1 MRRNDLYDNFRNKIT
16 RLAAEGKYNS
26 LSEEEADLLVD
37 ELLNCLPTGGKFYKY
52 RNFKDENNAFEHT
65 FDSLSQGYIWLASP
79 DTMND
84 KVDTSLQLNPK
95 SDAVELRQYL
105 YANRERLLIKWLETL
120 FYSLKLN
127 LSLTDED
134 KILIIKCFTSQGR
147 AIKSKIR
154 EVLKRYDVPVNM
166 TEYAIKCVS
175 DFVEK
180 YSCEYEEQIEKIVRE
195 TMNINID
202 MRTKYRM
209 FCVAESPRIESMW
222 AYYGDESR
230 GFCIEYDYN
239 KIRNLPLNLKLIM
252 LNLFE
257 VKYVKKKK
265 RFSFNSM
272 YEIMLNSAFMGV
284 EVGAENR
291 FEINSLINEQ
301 MTQKDISW
309 KHEQEWR
316 ILLDTELHRLNL
328 DLVSAIYIDNDMM
341 ETEKGKRLLELAK
354 QKGWKIY
361 RRRLNSAACGFL
373 FENC

>member
-1 MRRNDLYDNFRNKIT
+1 MKRNDLYDNFRNKIT
-16 RLAAEGKYNS
+16 RLAAEGKYYS

-105 YANRERLLIKWLETL
+105 YANRESMLIKWLEL
-120 FYSLKLN
+120 RLNRLKLN

-134 KILIIKCFTSQGR
+134 KLLIINCFTSQGR

-154 EVLKRYDVPVNM
+154 DILKKYSVPGNKAEFVVKF
-166 TEYAIKCVS
+166 IS
-175 DFVEK
+175 DFVEEDC
-180 YSCEYEEQIEKIVRE
+180 YGYEEQIERIVSSA
-195 TMNINID
+195 MNINSDVRIN
-202 MRTKYRM
+202 YRM
-209 FCVAESPRIESMW
+209 FCMAESPRIESMW

-239 KIRNLPLNLKLIM
+239 RIRSLPLNLKLIM

-257 VKYVKKKK
+257 VKYVRKKKMFPYSK
-265 RFSFNSM
+265 M
-272 YEIMLNSAFMGV
+272 YEIRLDSAFMGV
-284 EVGAENR
+284 EVGLEDR

-301 MTQKDISW
+301 VTQKDLSW
-309 KHEQEWR
+309 RHEQEWR
-316 ILLDTELHRLNL
+316 LLLSTELCKLNV

-361 RRRLNSAACGFL
+361 RRRLNSVACGFL